1 MTDAGFNEIA
11 DLATSKSGQAFRP
24 SHRYLMEARLA
35 SIMLRENFL
44 TLEDLA
50 ECLKARPNP
59 VFEAEVVAA
68 LTSKET
74 SFFKDRDTLGH
85 IIDNLLIKAGEHHAD
100 SSRLVRILCAG
111 GGTGQEAYSL
121 VILMEE
127 ARAADKELPPCEIV
141 SLDLCKASRR
151 RAKEGLFGHFEIQMG
166 LSVHRMLKFF
176 ARQDD
181 RWQLNEELRKQVDF
195 QHGNL
200 LESLTD
206 FGAFDI
212 ILCRDVMPGMVNT
225 IASSVAKN
233 LSSAL
238 TAWGV
243 LFLGGDETL
252 PDGVV
257 TLQPSYDGP
266 NAWCIADPAKSA
278 SKGPAVA

>member
-11 DLATSKSGQAFRP
+11 DLAMSKSGQAFRP
-24 SHRYLMEARLA
+24 SHRYLVEARLA

-74 SFFKDRDTLGH
+74 CFFKDRDTLGH
-85 IIDNLLIKAGEHHAD
+85 IVDNLLAKVAGHLAGSD
-100 SSRLVRILCAG
+100 RPVRILCAG

-121 VILMEE
+121 AILMEE
-127 ARAADKELPPCEIV
+127 ARAAGKDLPDCEIV
-141 SLDLCKASRR
+141 SIDLCKASRR

-181 RWQLNEELRKQVDF
+181 RWQLNEDMRKKVDF
-195 QHGNL
+195 QHANL
-200 LESLTD
+200 LESLAE

-238 TAWGV
+238 PPWGI
-243 LFLGGDETL
+243 LFLGKDEVL
-252 PDGVV
+252 PDGVAS
-257 TLQPSYDGP
+257 LQPSFDGP
-266 NAWCIADPAKSA
+266 NAWCIADPAKSMTKD
-278 SKGPAVA
+278 SAVA